1 MATIQQQ
8 ARRQQRVEE
17 LCGAAIRALTGDPEL
32 HMRAHGLYRGQKR
45 VPLYAPHL
53 RTDPGAD
60 DIGGHRGASDGM
72 ALRLLHSDAELH
84 RSLSPEEPVQ
94 RLIFELLEQLRVESL
109 APADKPGM
117 AGNLER
123 RFVSWSLQYHHAGL
137 TGSELGILL
146 YTLAQVCW
154 ARLNARRVVEETEDL
169 IEATRAGI
177 VPLIGHEL
185 AALKRNRDDQA
196 GFAQAALTIARQV
209 HGWIEDAGAGQSEA
223 ADDDAADAADGALK
237 FLLDFDQ
244 QGDAGVASVISGR
257 SKVFADAAAGYRI
270 FSTRYDRESGAAEL
284 VRPALLG
291 ELRTRLDRL
300 VADQGVNVRRVA
312 RRLAAMFAQPK
323 RDGWLFGEEE
333 GYIDGRRLTQLV
345 SSPDERRLFRQE
357 LFQPRPHT
365 LFSLLIDCSGSMK
378 AHIESVAVLVD
389 VLARALQQAGVASE
403 VLGFTTGAWN
413 GGRVQRDWI
422 AAGRP
427 KHPGRLNELC
437 YLVYK
442 DAETS
447 WRRARPSI
455 AALLKPDLFREGVDG
470 EAVDWAC
477 ARMLGRSDTRR
488 VLVVI
493 SDGCPMD
500 AATNLANDQFYLDNH
515 LKEVVARHE
524 RQGEVEIY
532 GLGVGLDLSPYYRR
546 RLSLD
551 LARGVDNRVFDEIVG
566 LLRRSRPA

>member
-53 RTDPGAD
+53 RTDAAAG
-60 DIGGHRGASDGM
+60 DIGAHRGTSDGM

-84 RSLSPEEPVQ
+84 RSLSPEEPIQ
-94 RLIFELLEQLRVESL
+94 RLMFELLEQLRVESL
-109 APADKPGM
+109 VPPDKPGM

-154 ARLNARRVVEETEDL
+154 ARLNACRVVEETEDL
-169 IEATRAGI
+169 IEATRARI
-177 VPLIGHEL
+177 VPRIGRQL
-185 AALKRNRDDQA
+185 AALKRDRGDQA
-196 GFAQAALTIARQV
+196 RFACAALAIARQMHV
-209 HGWIEDAGAGQSEA
+209 WIRDAGAGQPEG
-223 ADDDAADAADGALK
+223 ADDDAADAADSALN

-244 QGDAGVASVISGR
+244 EGDAGVASLISGR
-257 SKVFADAAAGYRI
+257 SDVFADAAAGYRV
-270 FSTRYDRESGAAEL
+270 FSKRYDRESGAAEL

-300 VADQGVNVRRVA
+300 IADQGVNA
-312 RRLAAMFAQPK
+312 RRLARQLAAIFAQPQ
-323 RDGWLFGEEE
+323 RDGWSFGEEE
-333 GYIDGRRLTQLV
+333 GYIDGRRLAQVV
-345 SSPDERRLFRQE
+345 SSPDERRLFRRE
-357 LFQPRPHT
+357 LFQPQPHA

-378 AHIESVAVLVD
+378 AHIESIAVLVD
-389 VLARALQQAGVASE
+389 VFARALQQAGVASE

-413 GGRVQRDWI
+413 GGRVQRDWM

-427 KHPGRLNELC
+427 NHPGRLNELS
-437 YLVYK
+437 YMIYK
-442 DAETS
+442 DAESS

-455 AALLKPDLFREGVDG
+455 AAMLKPDLFREGIDG
-470 EAVDWAC
+470 EAIDWAC
-477 ARMLGRSDTRR
+477 ARMLGRSETRR

-500 AATNLANDQFYLDNH
+500 AATNLANDRFYLDNH
-515 LKEVVARHE
+515 LKEVVARRE
-524 RQGEVEIY
+524 RQGEVEIF
-532 GLGVGLDLSPYYRR
+532 GVGVGLDLSPYYRR
-546 RLSLD
+546 RLVLD
-551 LARGVDNRVFDEIVG
+551 LTRGVDNRVFDEIVG
-566 LLRRSRPA
+566 LLRRPRPA